1 MNEGEAWHVRL
12 LHRIVARPRVYDAIQ
27 RIAGVER
34 TRRHLRSLLQGT
46 AGLVVDIG
54 AGTGNCFDLLPLSAR
69 HIWLDNDSVKLK
81 GFKRKHGAALA
92 VLGDA
97 SRMPIRDKS
106 VDLVLCV
113 AVSHHLTDAEFDS
126 FLADAARIS
135 RRGMIFVA
143 ATKHP
148 HSLVSWLLW
157 KYDRGSN
164 PRPAGQLREM
174 IQRHFNI
181 ELEECYRTFHRFFL
195 CVATPARD
203 ATPSCRRAGVCQ

>member
-1 MNEGEAWHVRL
+1 
-12 LHRIVARPRVYDAIQ
+12 LHRIVARPAVYDAIQ
-27 RIAGVER
+27 RIAGLEQ
-34 TRRHLRSLLQGT
+34 TRKHLRPFLRS
-46 AGLVVDIG
+46 ADGLVVDIG
-54 AGTGNCFDLLPLSAR
+54 AGTGNFFDLLPLPGLYV
-69 HIWLDNDSVKLK
+69 WFDNDPVKLK
-81 GFKRKHGAALA
+81 GFKKKHSAALA

-106 VDLVLCV
+106 VDLALCV
-113 AVSHHLTDAEFDS
+113 AVSHHLTDAELDG

-135 RRGMIFVA
+135 RRGLIFVD
-143 ATKHP
+143 ATRHP

-164 PRPAGQLREM
+164 PRPVAQLRGM

-195 CVATPARD
+195 CVATPTRD
-203 ATPSCRRAGVCQ
+203 SSRTEPTPADNHSGFPTKPSTVP